1 MALMTVFLIVNMF
14 QIAYAVLLSMI
25 KDMFTRGLGI
35 LEFAFWRSL
44 FNMTASA
51 IVVKCVYKETFF
63 SGVPKDLRSTLIVR
77 CASGTLAFLCYTT
90 SPQFMPLGIL

>member
-1 MALMTVFLIVNMF
+1 MKVFIIVNLF
-14 QIAYAVLLSMI
+14 QLSYVVLLSLI

-35 LEFAFWRSL
+35 LEYAFWRSL
-44 FNMTASA
+44 FNMTASS
-51 IVVKCVYKETFF
+51 ILVKCVYKETFF
-63 SGVPKDLRSTLIVR
+63 AGIPKDMRGTLVIR